1 MSEARRR
8 VVIIGGGFGGLSA
21 ARAMR
26 KLPVDITLVDRRNH
40 HLFQP
45 LLYQVAGAALSP
57 GDIAEPIRSLLAGQD
72 NARVLLG
79 DVESIDLDA
88 RTLRLKRGGT
98 VEYDTL
104 VVAAG
109 MTNSWFGNSRWEAV
123 APGLK
128 TLDDALEIRRRIL
141 LAFERAEWTREADER
156 ARLLTFVVVG
166 AGPTGVELAGA
177 LREIASHTLRRDF
190 RNIRP
195 EEARVILLEGGD
207 QVLPGF
213 GGALSETARR
223 GLERVG
229 VEVLLS
235 RRVTDV
241 DAQGVQTGDA
251 RIEAATVLWAAG
263 VAAAPVAQTIGATVD
278 RMGRVHV
285 EPDLS
290 VPGRPDVFV
299 IGDIAHFAHG
309 RDTPLPG
316 VAQVALQM
324 GKHVAGSL
332 RADAAGKPRR
342 AFKYLDLGS
351 MATIGRRRAVADL
364 FGLRFGG
371 LLAWLTWLFVHLM
384 ALVGFRNRI
393 VVLTQW
399 GWNYL
404 TFERNS
410 RLIRGSEGE
419 GADSVL

>member
-1 MSEARRR
+1 
-8 VVIIGGGFGGLSA
+8 
-21 ARAMR
+21 
-26 KLPVDITLVDRRNH
+26 
-40 HLFQP
+40 
-45 LLYQVAGAALSP
+45 
-57 GDIAEPIRSLLAGQD
+57 
-72 NARVLLG
+72 
-79 DVESIDLDA
+79 
-88 RTLRLKRGGT
+88 
-98 VEYDTL
+98 
-104 VVAAG
+104 
-109 MTNSWFGNSRWEAV
+109 
-123 APGLK
+123 
-128 TLDDALEIRRRIL
+128 
-141 LAFERAEWTREADER
+141 
-156 ARLLTFVVVG
+156 
-166 AGPTGVELAGA
+166 
-177 LREIASHTLRRDF
+177 
-190 RNIRP
+190 
-195 EEARVILLEGGD
+195 
-207 QVLPGF
+207 
-213 GGALSETARR
+213 
-223 GLERVG
+223 

-241 DAQGVQTGDA
+241 DARGVQTGDA
-251 RIEAATVLWAAG
+251 RIEAGTVLWAAG
-263 VAAAPVAQTIGATVD
+263 VAAAPVAQTIGGTTD

-290 VPGRPDVFV
+290 VPGHPDVFV
-299 IGDIAHFAHG
+299 IGDIAHFDHG